1 MLTDRDTM
9 RGHVFKEADMYCLT
23 VGDVMSNRPLRLGIE
38 MSLAD
43 GIDAMNA
50 RAVRRAPVT
59 DRTARSWVL
68 SLWTICYPRSLHIAA
83 QRQGKPDEIRS
94 RY

>member
-59 DRTARSWVL
+59 DRTARSWVVL
-68 SLWTICYPRSLHIAA
+68 SLWTICYPRSLRGAA
-83 QRQGKPDEIRS
+83 PGEAR
-94 RY
+94 